1 MALDG
6 IIGAGGVR
14 TIPVAAPMSL
24 SNQGGII
31 TVLDAQGLKVDGVSY
46 TKAQARHPGWTLT
59 FR

>member
-1 MALDG
+1 
-6 IIGAGGVR
+6 
-14 TIPVAAPMSL
+14 MSL